1 MESTWKKFEKLVNLM
16 KTLRSKKGCP
26 WDRKQNHTSIKHCLV
41 DEVCE
46 VIEAIDHKN
55 PEKLKE
61 ELGDLLYQII
71 FHARIAEE
79 RGRFSI
85 NDVLENIYQKLI
97 RRHPHVFGTKK
108 IKTAEK
114 VLDYW
119 HKHKI
124 KEEKQKGNKS
134 IVDNIPH
141 TLPALYKAIKVQKK
155 VSTVGFDWKNP
166 EEVINKIEEELQE
179 LKEEIKAKKRGK
191 IKEELGDLL
200 FSIANLGRFLKIDPE
215 DALHQTVNKFITRF
229 RKMERVLQESG
240 KPLEE
245 TPLEEMEHI
254 WNTLKAE
261 FRGQISEGKVKAQ
274 GS

>member
-1 MESTWKKFEKLVNLM
+1 MKNIGKNFEKLVNLM
-16 KTLRSKKGCP
+16 KTLRSKGGCP

-55 PEKLKE
+55 PHKLKE

-85 NDVLENIYQKLI
+85 NEVLENIHQKLI
-97 RRHPHVFGTKK
+97 YRHPHVFGTKK

-114 VLDYW
+114 VLDHW
-119 HKHKI
+119 HKNKI
-124 KEEKQKGNKS
+124 KEEKQKGRKS

-141 TLPALYKAIKVQKK
+141 TLPALYRAIKVQKK
-155 VSTVGFDWKNP
+155 VSAVGFDWETP
-166 EEVINKIEEELQE
+166 EEVIKKIEEELQE
-179 LKEEIKAKKRGK
+179 LKEEINARKKKR

-200 FSIANLGRFLKIDPE
+200 FSIANLSRFLKIDPE
-215 DALHQTVNKFITRF
+215 DALYQTVNKFINRF
-229 RKMERVLQESG
+229 RKMERILRKSG
-240 KPLEE
+240 KIVED
-245 TPLEEMEHI
+245 TSLEEMEEV
-254 WNTLKAE
+254 WNKLKP
-261 FRGQISEGKVKAQ
+261 RKPD
-274 GS
+274 